1 MGALEEIITILNNS
15 KQINELAS
23 LPSVEAGDLIGVY
36 SLANDRLEK
45 FNLSQLSNKSF
56 TYSINSISQSIGT
69 SVINGKLDL
78 EYSGGKVT
86 KILFDSTFSQYLQ
99 GFNALL
105 SQFIYTIKLF
115 NITQKTVHIAEIATI
130 NNVGASNANTLVG
143 CGGTIEVSS
152 LSANDVLTVQISVQ
166 RKQNNTI
173 YIEGNPFEYIPI
185 VGNSGSSFVTGDIAM
200 NGWIN
205 QTTFGKILSYVSG
218 DATELGSWEIIEQI

>member
-1 MGALEEIITILNNS
+1 LKIIFETMGALEEIITILNNS

-86 KILFDSTFSQYLQ
+86 KILK
-99 GFNALL
+99 N
-105 SQFIYTIKLF
+105 K
-115 NITQKTVHIAEIATI
+115 
-130 NNVGASNANTLVG
+130 
-143 CGGTIEVSS
+143 SS
-152 LSANDVLTVQISVQ
+152 
-166 RKQNNTI
+166 
-173 YIEGNPFEYIPI
+173 
-185 VGNSGSSFVTGDIAM
+185 
-200 NGWIN
+200 
-205 QTTFGKILSYVSG
+205 
-218 DATELGSWEIIEQI
+218 